1 MAVEKVEISFYR
13 MNQSEVVN
21 TIFTQAARNTFYF
34 FDEDTKNLYY
44 ILNRKKIFL
53 PFKMTKALFSKRTI
67 TLYPIGTEITDKTNN
82 DRIGVIESYDLDYNR
97 YEIKTK
103 NNFVYYINFNN
114 ATIIETYYFISSSG
128 KVQRDYVGRDMFA
141 EKFRKANNN
150 FFENKEDAIKK
161 LLELNLQISK

>member
-21 TIFTQAARNTFYF
+21 SMFTQNARNTFYF

-44 ILNRKKIFL
+44 ILNRKKMFL

-128 KVQRDYVGRDMFA
+128 KVQRDYVGRDNYV
-141 EKFRKANNN
+141 ELFRKANNN
-150 FFENKEDAIKK
+150 FFEDKSSANKRLVEI
-161 LLELNLQISK
+161 NLQL

>member
-1 MAVEKVEISFYR
+1 
-13 MNQSEVVN
+13 
-21 TIFTQAARNTFYF
+21 
-34 FDEDTKNLYY
+34 
-44 ILNRKKIFL
+44 
-53 PFKMTKALFSKRTI
+53 MTKALFSKRTI

-103 NNFVYYINFNN
+103 SNFVYYINFNN

-128 KVQRDYVGRDMFA
+128 KVQRDYVGRDLFA

-150 FFENKEDAIKK
+150 FFENKEVANKR
-161 LLELNLQISK
+161 LLELNLQFSK

>member
-21 TIFTQAARNTFYF
+21 SIFTQSARNTFYF
-34 FDEDTKNLYY
+34 FDNDAKNLYY
-44 ILNRKKIFL
+44 ILNRKKMFL

-97 YEIKTK
+97 YEIKNK

-128 KVQRDYVGRDMFA
+128 KVQRDYVGRDMFV

-150 FFENKEDAIKK
+150 FFENKEDANKK
-161 LLELNLQISK
+161 LLELNLQLSK